1 MSHIDQ
7 NNLHKF
13 PGNRIFSQAN
23 TSNLNF
29 LERFSANIKIV
40 DKDSR
45 RAIIAIPD
53 SRCRIFSKRYFFN
66 LINHNRLIVI
76 DMEIASPYRQM
87 LIQISTFYRDFRQM
101 FQYKVVDGKYIQKN
115 NKYHSRFRADFLK
128 VFYFSVSLTH

>member
-1 MSHIDQ
+1 MPCICMSHIDQ

-53 SRCRIFSKRYFFN
+53 SRCRMK
-66 LINHNRLIVI
+66 
-76 DMEIASPYRQM
+76 
-87 LIQISTFYRDFRQM
+87 
-101 FQYKVVDGKYIQKN
+101 
-115 NKYHSRFRADFLK
+115 FLK
-128 VFYFSVSLTH
+128 AFFF